1 MNIITLIKVFG
12 FILTVIILL
21 FTGEGEEIK
30 ENIEYRLR
38 GFLKKIKVPKRGL
51 TDIQQSLV
59 VGDKKI
65 SSNLPIDEL
74 TLSAIR

>member
-1 MNIITLIKVFG
+1 MNIITLITVFG

-38 GFLKKIKVPKRGL
+38 GFIKKIKVPKRGL